1 MISQPALYGVAADPL
16 TLVNL
21 NAVVVSDVHRTKAG
35 QVRRKLAWDVLEL
48 YNDAVRA
55 VGRERDVLVIDAA
68 SRLPKSSQ
76 LFYDFV
82 HFTNERRLES
92 LRALCP
98 KIPSARFS
106 RSASLISQLV
116 GPCPEIEPLDSGWDE
131 TIQDRNQLD
140 GTMEGRQAPVSLAVN
155 GVYSDMAIETGLVV
169 RMVYALAYRQTEGFL
184 HSIAS
189 LVEDSV

>member
-1 MISQPALYGVAADPL
+1 MAADPL

-35 QVRRKLAWDVLEL
+35 QVRGKLAWDVLEL

-82 HFTNERRLES
+82 HFTNEGARELARIVSED
-92 LRALCP
+92 LCSFLA
-98 KIPSARFS
+98 KRFPDFV
-106 RSASLISQLV
+106 V
-116 GPCPEIEPLDSGWDE
+116 GPHRAGPPAEDTLMPRPGNGRCGVL
-131 TIQDRNQLD
+131 TI
-140 GTMEGRQAPVSLAVN
+140 A
-155 GVYSDMAIETGLVV
+155 
-169 RMVYALAYRQTEGFL
+169 
-184 HSIAS
+184 
-189 LVEDSV
+189 